1 MEGNK
6 KKLRAVLVFGAPGS
20 GKTTFAEKFA
30 KKYRLA
36 YYNLDE
42 IREEYN
48 FSHEALLS
56 ILEIITKAKQSIV
69 IEGELKTEK
78 DRTEIRNILRA
89 QGYKP
94 TLVWVQTD
102 FATIKMR
109 LKSKYKTIK
118 KAREIYDAAVAETEA
133 PAAFEKAVILSG
145 KHTFETQNKHVLA
158 GLARTR

>member
-1 MEGNK
+1 M
-6 KKLRAVLVFGAPGS
+6 FGAPGS

-42 IREEYN
+42 IREEYS

-109 LKSKYKTIK
+109 LKSKYKTTK
-118 KAREIYDAAVAETEA
+118 KAREIYDAAVAEIEA
-133 PAAFEKAVILSG
+133 PAALEKAVILSG
-145 KHTFETQNKHVLA
+145 KHTFETQNKHALA

>member
-6 KKLRAVLVFGAPGS
+6 KKLRAILVFGAPGS
-20 GKTTFAEKFA
+20 GKTAFAEKFA
-30 KKYRLA
+30 KKYNLA

-42 IREEYN
+42 IREEYG
-48 FSHEALLS
+48 FTHESVLS

-102 FATIKMR
+102 FATIKVR
-109 LKSKYKTIK
+109 LRSRYKTIK
-118 KAREIYDAAVAETEA
+118 KAKEIYNAAAAEMEA
-133 PAAFEKAVILSG
+133 PADFEKPVILSG

-158 GLARTR
+158 GLAKAR

>member
-1 MEGNK
+1 MEGNR
-6 KKLRAVLVFGAPGS
+6 KKLRAVMVFGAPGC

-30 KKYRLA
+30 KKYNLA

-48 FSHEALLS
+48 FSHEAILS

-102 FATIKMR
+102 FTTIKVR
-109 LKSKYKTIK
+109 LKSKHKTIK
-118 KAREIYDAAVAETEA
+118 KAREIYDAAITEMEA
-133 PAAFEKAVILSG
+133 PADFEKPVILSG

-158 GLARTR
+158 GLAKAR